1 MKEKTWRRC
10 SHGEAVYHVARLS
23 GVASMCSRTDKNT
36 VHINTHT
43 WLRAR
48 THCWGH
54 GLHIPHTSRFRLTS
68 FTGWGESFTDR
79 TEVRGEKHLRCTM
92 RRKKNGLHAYIYISL
107 GRNEN
112 NFYTVMRIITLNLT
126 QPSSHVMLTS
136 IEFPSIQRL
145 QIRFVPECS
154 TKIVVSD
161 VSQFTST
168 RSSLSV
174 WKERLKYC
182 VSQNFLCGYSMY
194 SACKSIHH
202 RDSAWSETRPSR
214 YCVNIVN

>member
-1 MKEKTWRRC
+1 MAACTYTLLRTWVAHTTHIALPSDLLYWMGWVIHWPHRGSGWKALEVHNEEEKKRITC
-10 SHGEAVYHVARLS
+10 
-23 GVASMCSRTDKNT
+23 
-36 VHINTHT
+36 I
-43 WLRAR
+43 
-48 THCWGH
+48 
-54 GLHIPHTSRFRLTS
+54 
-68 FTGWGESFTDR
+68 
-79 TEVRGEKHLRCTM
+79 
-92 RRKKNGLHAYIYISL
+92 YIYISL

-174 WKERLKYC
+174 WKERLKFS

>member
-1 MKEKTWRRC
+1 MGCTYHTHRASVWPPLLDGVSHSLTAQRFGVKSTWGAQWGGKKTD
-10 SHGEAVYHVARLS
+10 Y
-23 GVASMCSRTDKNT
+23 M
-36 VHINTHT
+36 HI
-43 WLRAR
+43 
-48 THCWGH
+48 
-54 GLHIPHTSRFRLTS
+54 
-68 FTGWGESFTDR
+68 
-79 TEVRGEKHLRCTM
+79 
-92 RRKKNGLHAYIYISL
+92 YIYISL

-174 WKERLKYC
+174 WKERLKFC